1 MYGNAGESALP
12 RADRIRN
19 VKLFGILC
27 CISAGLL
34 VAQPAADPAATARK
48 ALDSLLGAR
57 YAELNPVF
65 TPDMQKAFPDAE
77 LAKLGAQINSFGAV
91 GKIGDPVKQP
101 AGPNTIVIIP
111 VEFAKQTI
119 NFRCLVNSHG
129 LISGMFLIPAATAWQ
144 RPAYSKPD
152 SFHEVAVTVGDDEWK
167 LPATLTLPN
176 GNGPFAA
183 VVLVQGSGPSD
194 RDESVGAAKPFR
206 DLAEGLGS
214 RGIAVLRYEK
224 RTAQYRAKMPVPGMT
239 LDEETIDD
247 AVRAAELLRTRHE
260 IDPRRIYVLGHSLG
274 GYAAPRIA
282 GDDGKLAGLIF
293 LAANAR
299 HLEDLI
305 VDQVEYLQL
314 PPAEIAN
321 VKEEARRIKALEPAD
336 SDSPPLLGMPA
347 SYLLD
352 LKDYDPVVA
361 AKKLTIP
368 MLFLQGGRDY
378 QVTMK
383 DFALWKTGLAG
394 RGNVAFQDFPSLNH
408 LFETGEGRSTESEYR
423 KPGHVAPDV
432 IDAIA
437 KWIK

>member
-1 MYGNAGESALP
+1 MK
-12 RADRIRN
+12 D

-27 CISAGLL
+27 CFSAGLL

-65 TPDMQKAFPDAE
+65 TPEMQKAFPDAE
-77 LAKLGAQINSFGAV
+77 LAKLGAQIKSFGSV
-91 GKIGDPVKQP
+91 NKIDDPARQA
-101 AGPNTIVIIP
+101 AGPNTIVVIP
-111 VEFAKQTI
+111 VEFAKETI
-119 NFRCLVNSHG
+119 NFRCIVNSRG
-129 LISGMFLIPAATAWQ
+129 LIAGMFLIPGASPWQ

-152 SFHEVAVTVGDDEWK
+152 SFHDVAVTVGDDEWK
-167 LPATLTLPN
+167 LPGTLTLPN

-206 DLAEGLGS
+206 DLAEGLAS

-224 RTAQYRAKMPVPGMT
+224 RTAQYRAKMAGMT
-239 LDEETIDD
+239 GMTIDDETVDD
-247 AVRAAELLRTRHE
+247 AVRAADLLRSRHE

-282 GDDGKLAGLIF
+282 ADDGKLAGLIF

-305 VDQVEYLQL
+305 IDQVEYLQL
-314 PPAEIAN
+314 PATEIAN
-321 VKEEARRIKALEPAD
+321 VKEEARRIKALEQAD
-336 SDSPPLLGMPA
+336 ADGPPLLGMPV

-352 LKDYDPVVA
+352 LKDYDPVA
-361 AKKLTIP
+361 AAQKLTVP
-368 MLFLQGGRDY
+368 MLVLQGGRDY
-378 QVTMK
+378 QVTVK
-383 DFALWKTGLAG
+383 DFNLWKTGLTG

-423 KPGHVAPDV
+423 KPGHVAPEV

-437 KWIK
+437 KWVK

>member
-1 MYGNAGESALP
+1 
-12 RADRIRN
+12 

-27 CISAGLL
+27 SFSAGLL
-34 VAQPAADPAATARK
+34 LAQPAADPAATARK

-57 YAELNPVF
+57 YAELTPVF
-65 TPDMQKAFPDAE
+65 TPEMQKAFPDAE
-77 LAKLGAQINSFGAV
+77 MVKLGAQIKSFGDV
-91 GKIGDPVKQP
+91 GKIGVAAQQP

-111 VEFAKQTI
+111 VEFAKETI

-129 LISGMFLIPAATAWQ
+129 LITGLFLIPASTPWQ
-144 RPAYSKPD
+144 RPAYSNPE
-152 SFHEVAVTVGDDEWK
+152 SFHDRAVTIGDDEWK
-167 LPATLTLPN
+167 LPGTLTLPN

-194 RDESVGAAKPFR
+194 RDESIGAAKPFR
-206 DLAEGLGS
+206 DLAEGLAS

-224 RTAQYRAKMPVPGMT
+224 RTAQYRSRMAALTGMT
-239 LDEETIDD
+239 IDEETVND
-247 AVRAAELLRTRHE
+247 AVRAADLLGTQHE
-260 IDPRRIYVLGHSLG
+260 INPRRIYVLGHSLG

-282 GDDGKLAGLIF
+282 SDDGKLAGVIF

-299 HLEDLI
+299 RLEDVI
-305 VDQVEYLQL
+305 VDQVEYLQV
-314 PPAEIAN
+314 PAKDIAG
-321 VKEEARRIKALEPAD
+321 VKEEAKRIKALEPAD
-336 SDSPPLLGMPA
+336 SDGPPLLGMPV

-352 LKDYDPVVA
+352 LKDYDPVAA

-383 DFALWKTGLAG
+383 DLALWKAGLAG
-394 RGNVAFQDFPSLNH
+394 RKDVAFQDFPSLNH

-423 KPGHVAPDV
+423 KPGHVAPEV

-437 KWIK
+437 KWVK

>member
-1 MYGNAGESALP
+1 M
-12 RADRIRN
+12 
-19 VKLFGILC
+19 KLFGILC
-27 CISAGLL
+27 CFSAGLL
-34 VAQPAADPAATARK
+34 LAQPAADPAATARK

-57 YAELNPVF
+57 YAELTPVF
-65 TPDMQKAFPDAE
+65 TPEMQKAFPDAE
-77 LAKLGAQINSFGAV
+77 MAKLGAQIKSFGDV
-91 GKIGDPVKQP
+91 GKIGEPAQQS
-101 AGPNTIVIIP
+101 AGPNTIVVIP
-111 VEFAKQTI
+111 VEFAKETI

-129 LISGMFLIPAATAWQ
+129 LIAGLFLIPASTPWQ
-144 RPAYSKPD
+144 RPAYSNPA
-152 SFHEVAVTVGDDEWK
+152 SFHNRAVTVGDDEWK
-167 LPATLTLPN
+167 LPGTLTLPN

-194 RDESVGAAKPFR
+194 RDESIGAVKPFR
-206 DLAEGLGS
+206 DLAEGLAS

-224 RTAQYRAKMPVPGMT
+224 RTAQYRSRMAALTGMT
-239 LDEETIDD
+239 IDEETVDD
-247 AVRAAELLRTRHE
+247 AVRAADLLGTQHE

-282 GDDGKLAGLIF
+282 ADDGKLAGLIF

-305 VDQVEYLQL
+305 VDQVEYLQM
-314 PPAEIAN
+314 PAKDIAG
-321 VKEEARRIKALEPAD
+321 VKEEAKRIKALEPAD
-336 SDSPPLLGMPA
+336 TDGPPLLGMPV

-352 LKDYDPVVA
+352 LKDYDPVAA

-383 DFALWKTGLAG
+383 DFVLWKTGLAG
-394 RGNVAFQDFPSLNH
+394 RKEVAFQDFPALNH
-408 LFETGEGRSTESEYR
+408 LFEAGEGRSTEAEYR
-423 KPGHVAPDV
+423 KPGHVAPEV

-437 KWIK
+437 KWVK